1 MDIKARKLQFIQEFL
16 KIQNEELII
25 RLEKV
30 LKNDSKDLNPFTL
43 EEFNARIN
51 QSLEDSKRDNVIE
64 SDELIEEIKQWH

>member
-64 SDELIEEIKQWH
+64 SDELIEEIKKWH

>member
-16 KIQNEELII
+16 KIQNEELIT
-25 RLEKV
+25 RLESV
-30 LKNDSKDLNPFTL
+30 LKNDSKDFNPFTT

-64 SDELIEEIKQWH
+64 SSELMKEMKQWH

>member
-30 LKNDSKDLNPFTL
+30 LKDDSKDLNPFTL